1 MSALT
6 KEFLES
12 IGIQLDD
19 ATFAAFAAHFDAT
32 LKDRIIT
39 DIIDGLDDE
48 QLTQLEQLKNSDGDQ
63 LWHWIQTNVTDLSDI
78 IQEEVDILL
87 GELAENADHI

>member
-19 ATFAAFAAHFDAT
+19 TTFTAFAEHFDAT

-39 DIIDGLDDE
+39 DIIDELDDE
-48 QLTQLEQLKNSDGDQ
+48 QLVQLERLKDSDGDQ

-87 GELAENADHI
+87 GELAENTDHI

>member
-12 IGIQLDD
+12 IGINLDD
-19 ATFAAFAAHFDAT
+19 AAFAAFAEHFDTT
-32 LKDRIIT
+32 LQERIIS
-39 DIIDGLDDE
+39 DIIDELDDE
-48 QLTQLEQLKNSDGDQ
+48 QLAQMEQLKDSDGDQ

-87 GELAENADHI
+87 GDIAENADHI

>member
-1 MSALT
+1 MGTLT

-12 IGIQLDD
+12 IDIHIDD
-19 ATFAAFAAHFDAT
+19 TTFAAFATHFDET
-32 LKDRIIT
+32 LKDRILT
-39 DIIDGLDDE
+39 EIIDELDDE
-48 QLTQLEQLKNSDGDQ
+48 QLAQLELLKNTDGDHV
-63 LWHWIQTNVTDLSDI
+63 WHWVQENILDLSEI

>member
-19 ATFAAFAAHFDAT
+19 ATFVAFAEHFDTT

-39 DIIDGLDDE
+39 DIIDELDDE
-48 QLTQLEQLKNSDGDQ
+48 KLIQLEQLKNSDGSQ
-63 LWHWIQTNVTDLSDI
+63 LWHWVQTNVTDLSDI

>member
-19 ATFAAFAAHFDAT
+19 VMFAHFAEHFDST
-32 LKDRIIT
+32 LKERIIS
-39 DIIDGLDDE
+39 DIIDELDDE
-48 QLTQLEQLKNSDGDQ
+48 QLTQLEQLKNSEGDQ
-63 LWHWIQTNVTDLSDI
+63 LWHWIQTNVLDLSDI
-78 IQEEVDILL
+78 IQDEVDILL
-87 GELAENADHI
+87 GELSENSEHI